1 MQIDINV
8 ILDDLK
14 EGKSKASQKSLDKLN
29 ALLEARYEAGEKDY
43 SIATIGKV
51 SKESGGIGTVS
62 IRNKTGEHFRRLID
76 AWATKASTTM
86 KKPPVAHSRLNHT
99 PKDEELLQR
108 LDDPALRAIFGQ
120 IIAQKKRLEAE
131 NRILKNQAEVI
142 VDMRPNKQPVQTN
155 AVDVIPSFTGLLLG
169 TELEALKDAIDEC
182 SLARK
187 GLTKTPTGAIKD
199 ADGQTLFKVGFANA
213 IQKLLQKTSS

>member
-8 ILDDLK
+8 ILADLK
-14 EGKSKASQKSLDKLN
+14 EGKSKASQESLDKLN
-29 ALLEARYEAGEKDY
+29 LLLEARYEAGEKDY
-43 SIATIGKV
+43 SIATIGKI

-76 AWATKASTTM
+76 AWATKANTTM
-86 KKPPVAHSRLNHT
+86 KKPPVAHSRLNHA

-142 VDMRPNKQPVQTN
+142 VDMRPNKQPVHTN
-155 AVDVIPSFTGLLLG
+155 TIQIMPSIQGLLLES
-169 TELEALKDAIDEC
+169 ELDALKDAIDEA
-182 SLARK
+182 SLAQK

-199 ADGQTLFKVGFANA
+199 PDGQTLFKVGFAKA
-213 IQKLLQKTSS
+213 IQKLLEQNS

>member
-8 ILDDLK
+8 ILADLK
-14 EGKSKASQKSLDKLN
+14 EGKSKATQESLDYLN
-29 ALLEARYEAGEKDY
+29 ALLEARYKVGEKDY

-62 IRNKTGEHFRRLID
+62 IRNKSGEHYRRLID
-76 AWATKASTTM
+76 AWATKANTTM
-86 KKPPVAHSRLNHT
+86 KKPPVAHSRANYT

-142 VDMRPNKQPVQTN
+142 VDMRPNKQSVQFN
-155 AVDVIPSFTGLLLG
+155 AVEVIPSLTGLFLE
-169 TELEALKDAIDEC
+169 TEVDALKDAIDED

-187 GLTKTPTGAIKD
+187 GLIKTSTGAIKD
-199 ADGQTLFKVGFANA
+199 TDGHTLFKVGFAKA
-213 IQKLLQKTSS
+213 IQKLLKQASS

>member
-8 ILDDLK
+8 IIADLK
-14 EGKSKASQKSLDKLN
+14 KGKSKATQESLDKLN

-43 SIATIGKV
+43 SIANIGKV

-76 AWATKASTTM
+76 AWATKANTTM
-86 KKPPVAHSRLNHT
+86 KKPPVAHSRLNYT

-131 NRILKNQAEVI
+131 NRILKNKAEVI
-142 VDMRPNKQPVQTN
+142 VDMRPNKQSIQANTVE
-155 AVDVIPSFTGLLLG
+155 VMPSMIGLLLD
-169 TELEALKDAIDEC
+169 TELDALKDATDED

-187 GLTKTPTGAIKD
+187 GLRKTSTGAIKD
-199 ADGQTLFKVGFANA
+199 SDGRILFKIGFANA
-213 IQKLLQKTSS
+213 IEKLLQ

>member
-8 ILDDLK
+8 IIADLK
-14 EGKSKASQKSLDKLN
+14 EGKSKTSQESLDKLN

-86 KKPPVAHSRLNHT
+86 KKPPVAHSRLNYT

-155 AVDVIPSFTGLLLG
+155 AVEVMPSIRGLLLES
-169 TELEALKDAIDEC
+169 ELNALKDAIDEG

-187 GLTKTPTGAIKD
+187 GLTKTPAGAIKD

-213 IQKLLQKTSS
+213 IQKILE